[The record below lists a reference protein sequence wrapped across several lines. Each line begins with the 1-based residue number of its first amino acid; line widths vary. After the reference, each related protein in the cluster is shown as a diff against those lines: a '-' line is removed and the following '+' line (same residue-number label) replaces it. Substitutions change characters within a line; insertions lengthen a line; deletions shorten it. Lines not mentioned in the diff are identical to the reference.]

1 MIYSAVG
8 LTVIGVAAGL
18 AFRWKVLLPVIVL
31 VPLAAVAMSIP
42 HNYGYEETAIAVI
55 LAEAILQGGYF
66 VGLIMRL
73 VASAAIRSVR
83 DSAVKGR
90 RDPATHGNE

>member
-31 VPLAAVAMSIP
+31 LPFASVAFSIWRSF
-42 HNYGYEETAIAVI
+42 GYEETAGVVI
-55 LAEAILQGGYF
+55 GAEAILQGGYF
-66 VGLIMRL
+66 AGLLIHFVATAAMRL
-73 VASAAIRSVR
+73 VGNP
-83 DSAVKGR
+83 AVKGR
-90 RDPATHGNE
+90 RDPAAHGNE